1 MTPKFATRTACL
13 LLATALTPGLLAP
26 AAAQSP
32 GMPAP
37 HGRAN
42 AAQGPQTPPPP
53 APRATTPAAPLPK
66 AAPAAPAFQAPKAP
80 IAAPRPAPA
89 APSATAP
96 AAKPAPAPTVTT
108 RPAFKPAPGAAPGA
122 PSTQAPV
129 VKPAP
134 TTTVPTQPAP
144 RTAPAFTPAVPAAPA
159 TRPVSGAPAP
169 YVAPATPTAG
179 APPHPA
185 PVPGAQ
191 PLPAPGGQ
199 PPAGHPPRAGR
210 SGLTPA
216 QAIAIGAAAGVGGA
230 LVGGFIARDT
240 AESRSIDDVRRQR
253 RVVERDGA
261 QVYFEQGRTIVRDGD
276 GYYLR
281 HDVNDRFRRLG
292 GSYNSERRGD
302 EFVSTY
308 RRPNGDVVITYTDAS
323 GNLLRRVRRMPNGT
337 EIVIIENHVRE
348 PRGLGQLVID
358 APPPPMRLAR
368 DRYIVMASEADEP
381 LIYET
386 LTAPPVAPPPRAYS
400 LEEIR
405 YSPAVRAYTRSIDIN
420 SINFD
425 SGAWTIPAQESGR
438 LAALAKALN
447 QAIARNPR
455 EVFLIE
461 GHTDAV
467 GAPVD
472 NLSLSDR
479 RAEEVATVLT
489 RDFNVPPENLTT
501 QGYGE
506 QNLKVQT
513 QEASRENRRVVVRR
527 ITPLLTGQN

>member
-42 AAQGPQTPPPP
+42 AAQGPQT
-53 APRATTPAAPLPK
+53 AP
-66 AAPAAPAFQAPKAP
+66 PAFQAPKAP

-96 AAKPAPAPTVTT
+96 AAKPAPTVTT
-108 RPAFKPAPGAAPGA
+108 RPAFRPAPGA
-122 PSTQAPV
+122 
-129 VKPAP
+129 
-134 TTTVPTQPAP
+134 TVPMQPAP
-144 RTAPAFTPAVPAAPA
+144 RTAPAFTPAAPAAPA

-169 YVAPATPTAG
+169 HVAPAAPAAG
-179 APPHPA
+179 APLHLA

-253 RVVERDGA
+253 RMVERDGA

-337 EIVIIENHVRE
+337 EIVIIENRVRE
-348 PRGLGQLVID
+348 QRGLGQLVID

-489 RDFNVPPENLTT
+489 RDFNVLPENLTT